1 MSEKVLVQSNA
12 ITQARYEYSKIEKRI
27 IYLVIKEIRK
37 KYIIGGLQGNLFEK
51 ELVMQLT
58 YKDLKEVSG
67 NAQLVYKSLR
77 SLRERS
83 FELKIDDG
91 GWKIFGFINDAE
103 QVNSRGP
110 FEISINKKMLV
121 HIVDLAKNYTEYSL
135 TVAMSLRSEYSQR
148 LYEYCSQFRSS
159 GGFRMSLKDMREKMK
174 LTEKYA
180 RYASF
185 KKKVIEVAYKELKE
199 LYKTGQCDLYF
210 EFSEE
215 KNGRTVE
222 NLRFKIISNDN
233 PESKLSLDD
242 LAYFVRNNLNSIFDV
257 DKYPKNKEFINDV
270 MMKLIL
276 EPEKLNHC
284 HGKITW
290 VKSNLPK
297 EEWQRYMRF
306 VIKDEYLNDGE

>member
-1 MSEKVLVQSNA
+1 MTNEVLVQSNT
-12 ITQARYEYSKIEKRI
+12 ITQARYEFTKIEKRI
-27 IYLVIKEIRK
+27 IYRIIKEIRK
-37 KYIIGGLQGNLFEK
+37 KYVTGDLQSNLFN
-51 ELVMQLT
+51 ELVISLT
-58 YKDLKEVSG
+58 FKDLQEVSE
-67 NAQLVYKSLR
+67 NTQLVYKSVR
-77 SLRERS
+77 T
-83 FELKIDDG
+83 LKNRFYEFDNEKEWLILG
-91 GWKIFGFINDAE
+91 I
-103 QVNSRGP
+103 
-110 FEISINKKMLV
+110 INKARHLKDKGTWE
-121 HIVDLAKNYTEYSL
+121 ITVDRDMVGQFVELAKNYTEYSL

-159 GGFRMSLKDMREKMK
+159 GGFRMSLKDMKEKMRLSK
-174 LTEKYA
+174 KYD

-185 KKKVIEVAYKELKE
+185 KKYVIDVAHKELKD
-199 LYKTGQCDLYF
+199 LYKAGQCDLYF

>member
-1 MSEKVLVQSNA
+1 MTNEVLVQSNT
-12 ITQARYEYSKIEKRI
+12 ITQARYEFTKIEKRI
-27 IYLVIKEIRK
+27 IYRIIKEIRK
-37 KYIIGGLQGNLFEK
+37 KYVTGDLQSNLFN
-51 ELVMQLT
+51 ELVISLT
-58 YKDLKEVSG
+58 FKDLQEVSE
-67 NAQLVYKSLR
+67 NTQLVYKSVR
-77 SLRERS
+77 T
-83 FELKIDDG
+83 LKNRFYEFDSEKEWLILG
-91 GWKIFGFINDAE
+91 I
-103 QVNSRGP
+103 
-110 FEISINKKMLV
+110 INKARHLKDKGTWE
-121 HIVDLAKNYTEYSL
+121 ITVDRDMVGQFVELAKNYTEYSL

-159 GGFRMSLKDMREKMK
+159 GGFRMSLKDMKEKMK
-174 LTEKYA
+174 LTKKYD

-185 KKKVIEVAYKELKE
+185 KKYVIDVAHKELKD
-199 LYKTGQCDLYF
+199 LYKAGQCDLYF

-270 MMKLIL
+270 MMKLII

-284 HGKITW
+284 YGKITW